1 MSACVQVSKA
11 EEYNTQKP
19 ELLGYEEMRQMDPS
33 VLAGGTI
40 AFLFSFP
47 PFPTLFS
54 LSAPTLPPP
63 PSPVNYATVMGSS
76 AEEITPLF
84 HYC

>member
-47 PFPTLFS
+47 PAFVLGHKEMRQIGDTHAHTHTRIHTRMYICVFVS
-54 LSAPTLPPP
+54 LH
-63 PSPVNYATVMGSS
+63 
-76 AEEITPLF
+76 TPW
-84 HYC
+84 